1 MFITPE
7 QFLIAPTAFNFNDS
21 DTIASGTT
29 CNTYGAAKYSGCSK
43 CLFYGKRSS
52 KCYLYYSDN
61 PDLQSSVDN
70 FRQTNPE
77 YFI

>member
-7 QFLIAPTAFNFNDS
+7 QFLIAPNSFNFF
-21 DTIASGTT
+21 DTTTLATKYT
-29 CNTYGAAKYSGCSK
+29 CNSYGAKLGFSCDG
-43 CLFYGKRSS
+43 CLFCVDSHTCS
-52 KCYLYYSDN
+52 LYYIDN